1 MPQAFSFEEARK
13 PDWLLQREKV
23 RGRCLGLSYVLD
35 LIGLNYFSSTVAPAS
50 SS

>member
-23 RGRCLGLSYVLD
+23 GSIINVGVRR
-35 LIGLNYFSSTVAPAS
+35 
-50 SS
+50 